1 MTFPPRN
8 KFFYYSMTKDEK
20 ISEFREAFLEPKV
33 KSNQYEVSYK
43 DNGETINIEDEEDW
57 SIFL

>member
-1 MTFPPRN
+1 
-8 KFFYYSMTKDEK
+8 MTKNEK
-20 ISEFREAFLEPKV
+20 MSEFREAFLEPKV
-33 KSNQYEVSYK
+33 KSIQYEVSYE

>member
-1 MTFPPRN
+1 
-8 KFFYYSMTKDEK
+8 MTKDEK